1 MITWLSLKNKNILV
15 LTNLKI
21 NCTLILI
28 FKYFPSQRRFSQKH
42 EWADYSVQT
51 HRGLHCPS
59 LHSHQ
64 LEHLLM
70 CFLFETPQPLFF
82 SFFSNCLS
90 FSDEFPLFLSLVQ
103 HLLWVPTHVTTTQ
116 LCPRTNTYFPCSAS
130 KGAEEPGS
138 MLFGMQWV
146 GFVSH
151 SHTHTAPSSTF
162 HKKFFVNPVS
172 SMERR
177 GASLLRV

>member
-42 EWADYSVQT
+42 EWADYSVQM

-82 SFFSNCLS
+82 FF
-90 FSDEFPLFLSLVQ
+90 LFKLSLIQWWISLV
-103 HLLWVPTHVTTTQ
+103 LVS
-116 LCPRTNTYFPCSAS
+116 CSAS
-130 KGAEEPGS
+130 SLGTHSCHNNSALPQNKHLLPVLSIKRSWGTWIHA
-138 MLFGMQWV
+138 LWDAV
-146 GFVSH
+146 GGICQSLT
-151 SHTHTAPSSTF
+151 HTHSTF
-162 HKKFFVNPVS
+162 FYIS
-172 SMERR
+172 
-177 GASLLRV
+177 